1 MAAVAASELSG
12 SERDELLVTYAA
24 LVLHDDGSEIS
35 AAKLNSLIT
44 AAGAKVEPYWPTI
57 FAKLLAGKNVDDF
70 LQLGGGG
77 VGPAVGGAGATAAAG
92 GDGAAGASSKEDKKA
107 VEEEEEEEDMDFDLF
122 G

>member
-12 SERDELLVTYAA
+12 AERDELLVTYAA
-24 LVLHDDGSEIS
+24 LVLHDDGAEIS
-35 AAKLNSLIT
+35 AARLNSLIT

-70 LQLGGGG
+70 LKLGGGG
-77 VGPAVGGAGATAAAG
+77 VGPAVGGGGGAAAAAG
-92 GDGAAGASSKEDKKA
+92 GDGAAAGAAKEEKKI
-107 VEEEEEEEDMDFDLF
+107 EEEEEEEDMDFDLF